1 MKMFQI
7 AFKLCCM
14 RLSCVH
20 FCKLK
25 KYKSYHFCDSRLHVL
40 LPCKQPQ
47 IEIFSKKFQSKK
59 KHATGFHFQHLK
71 YLSLATIENR
81 LPINKLLL
89 FEIVMV
95 LSDPCQFQFFQPKYG
110 KLKDA
115 RCILLKNNPK
125 GHWSSNIIANDQL
138 RDTPAYLLSLSLEI
152 VSVVAR

>member
-1 MKMFQI
+1 MALFRALLLEKVTERNIMLKLILIRKFSPKRSYIWKSLDKRLLRLQKNAGVELLNMKMFQI

-25 KYKSYHFCDSRLHVL
+25 KYKNYHFCDSRLHVL

-95 LSDPCQFQFFQPKYG
+95 LSDPCQF
-110 KLKDA
+110 
-115 RCILLKNNPK
+115 
-125 GHWSSNIIANDQL
+125 
-138 RDTPAYLLSLSLEI
+138 
-152 VSVVAR
+152 

>member
-25 KYKSYHFCDSRLHVL
+25 KYKNYHFCDSRLHVL

-47 IEIFSKKFQSKK
+47 IEIFSKKQ
-59 KHATGFHFQHLK
+59 L
-71 YLSLATIENR
+71 YLAMIENR

-110 KLKDA
+110 KRKDA

-138 RDTPAYLLSLSLEI
+138 RDTPAQLLNFSLEV
-152 VSVVAR
+152 VSVAAR